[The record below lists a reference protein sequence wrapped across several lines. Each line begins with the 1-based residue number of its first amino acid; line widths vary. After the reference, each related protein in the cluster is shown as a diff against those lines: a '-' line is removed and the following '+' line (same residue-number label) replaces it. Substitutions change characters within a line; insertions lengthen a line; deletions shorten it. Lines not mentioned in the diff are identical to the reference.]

1 MVLVIGL
8 TENRMFHRMDDNCV
22 YFIDS
27 GEGSVFVGRYV
38 NIASGTTIKAHF
50 VYAMIEDHSRYV
62 EFIVSGTME

>member
-1 MVLVIGL
+1 
-8 TENRMFHRMDDNCV
+8 MFHRMEIIVSTLLNR
-22 YFIDS
+22 
-27 GEGSVFVGRYV
+27 EGSVFVGRYV

>member
-1 MVLVIGL
+1 
-8 TENRMFHRMDDNCV
+8 MFHRMEIIV
-22 YFIDS
+22 STLFES